1 MRKLDFVLSGIFLVI
16 VFCCF
21 FAVRKISQNKD
32 NSKEIVYKERI
43 IFKHDTIVKRSAP
56 VEVIK
61 YLKPDTILRNQIET
75 EKIILN
81 VKNDRKN
88 LEISTIDTKGIVSTQ
103 IYHLPKLFYTVE
115 IDNSG
120 DVKIKKKFVPRLIIG
135 IVSAAVIVS
144 SYFLLSM
151 KKHRQKQYKKNPL
164 N

>member
-16 VFCCF
+16 VLCCF

-43 IFKHDTIVKRSAP
+43 VFKHDTIVKP
-56 VEVIK
+56 GKPIEVIK
-61 YLKPDTILRNQIET
+61 YLKPDTILRNQVET

-120 DVKIKKKFVPRLIIG
+120 DVKIKKKFIPRLIIA
-135 IVSAAVIVS
+135 IVSTAMIVS
-144 SYFLLSM
+144 SYFII
-151 KKHRQKQYKKNPL
+151 KHRVYLQ
-164 N
+164 

>member
-16 VFCCF
+16 VLCCF

-43 IFKHDTIVKRSAP
+43 IFKHDTIVKP
-56 VEVIK
+56 EKPIEVIK
-61 YLKPDTILRNQIET
+61 YLKPDTILRNQAET

-120 DVKIKKKFVPRLIIG
+120 DVKIKRKLVPRLIIG
-135 IVSAAVIVS
+135 IAAAAIVVS
-144 SYFLLSM
+144 SYFII
-151 KKHRQKQYKKNPL
+151 KHQFY
-164 N
+164 

>member
-43 IFKHDTIVKRSAP
+43 IFKHDTIVKPEKP

-61 YLKPDTILRNQIET
+61 YLKPDTILRNQVEN

-88 LEISTIDTKGIVSTQ
+88 LEVSTISTKGIVSTQ
-103 IYHLPKLFYTVE
+103 IYHLPKLFYTIE

-120 DVKIKKKFVPRLIIG
+120 DVRIKKKFIPRLIIG

-144 SYFLLSM
+144 SYFIINNVARR
-151 KKHRQKQYKKNPL
+151 KYKKNPQ
-164 N
+164 